1 MAAASV
7 STTAPLTSL
16 PWGIQR
22 SSDGQHLP
30 VYSFSL
36 HKKLEGASD
45 YIPLT
50 CPNAPLELRGG
61 HPLGNIIT
69 AVPVPTD
76 LLSHKG
82 LIIGKDGVGFDYM
95 TKQSGAIAMWL
106 PAGTNVIWIIAGP
119 TSYQREEDPYH
130 PGVFAPFIE
139 EDAPGDEYLHPDDVW
154 EEFSYE
160 SHQGVI
166 TDAVERLYKQ
176 FDYVRGIV
184 EKNRQRSHKG
194 HSHHHHAHPYSK
206 PRRGTASS
214 TDASAY
220 PSLS

>member
-1 MAAASV
+1 MAASSV
-7 STTAPLTSL
+7 STGASLFSL

-22 SSDGQHLP
+22 SPDGHSLP

-36 HKKLEGASD
+36 HKKLEGSSE
-45 YIPLT
+45 YIPLA
-50 CPNAPLELRGG
+50 CPDAPLELRGG
-61 HPLGNIIT
+61 HPLGNIVT
-69 AVPVPTD
+69 AVPIPAD

-106 PAGTNVIWIIAGP
+106 PTETDLIWVIAGP
-119 TSYQREEDPYH
+119 TPYQREEDPH
-130 PGVFAPFIE
+130 LPGVFAPFVE

-166 TDAVERLYKQ
+166 TDAVDRIYKQ

-184 EKNRQRSHKG
+184 EKNRQREKH
-194 HSHHHHAHPYSK
+194 HSHRHHAHPHAK
-206 PRRGTASS
+206 AHRNTAHS
-214 TDASAY
+214 TY
-220 PSLS
+220 PSLP